1 MYFKIFLERLQRI
14 IFIKYL
20 AVPEPGTESEHPVN
34 SGPLEVFSTNTHRRT
49 PTEPTLQFSKPGA
62 LTLMDV
68 A

>member
-34 SGPLEVFSTNTHRRT
+34 SGPLEPYLRFSAPIHT
-49 PTEPTLQFSKPGA
+49 
-62 LTLMDV
+62 DV
-68 A
+68 RPQSRLSSSQSLEL